1 MTYTKRIKND
11 KIVALCT
18 YNHTPTFSED
28 SGMVIISQEEYET
41 LREEIR
47 NANSRPKDPD
57 NLSALQALAIITG
70 EEDITNET
78 E

>member
-1 MTYTKRIKND
+1 MTYAKRIKDNAV
-11 KIVALCT
+11 VALCT

-28 SGMVIISQEEYET
+28 SGMVIISEEEYNA

-57 NLSALQALAIITG
+57 NLSASQALAIITG
-70 EEDITNET
+70 EEDITDET